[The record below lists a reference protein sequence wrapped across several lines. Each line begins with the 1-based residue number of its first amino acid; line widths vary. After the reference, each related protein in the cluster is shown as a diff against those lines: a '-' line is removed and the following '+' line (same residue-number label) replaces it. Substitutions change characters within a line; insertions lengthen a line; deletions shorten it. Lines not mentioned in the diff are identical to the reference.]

1 MRFVIEAATIP
12 NMRIRL
18 NTDVA
23 GLAYVTSF
31 AGIGGIIALPL
42 AALADR

>member
-1 MRFVIEAATIP
+1 MIEAATIP